1 MGFGKDGKGA
11 IVKEQLAFTLGALAG
26 QAPQLANSSVIL
38 DSDFRILKS
47 IVTGVITGLTGSEG
61 NGLLLYLTQGDLSV
75 GEVEANIE
83 LNGPLRMGDREP
95 MEVSERWVRLLG
107 AINVAA
113 SATEIMFR
121 NENNGPI
128 LKINP
133 RWTFRRG
140 RTGTEGGWN
149 WVVYNDGVS
158 ITTGS
163 TCRILATHY
172 GVWVN

>member
-1 MGFGKDGKGA
+1 M
-11 IVKEQLAFTLGALAG
+11 
-26 QAPQLANSSVIL
+26 IL

-47 IVTGVITGLTGSEG
+47 IVIAVITGLTTGEG

-83 LNGPLRMGDREP
+83 QNGPLRMGDRNLE
-95 MEVSERWVRLLG
+95 EIAERWVRLIGTVDG
-107 AINVAA
+107 AAVP
-113 SATEIMFR
+113 TERMFH
-121 NENNGPI
+121 NEKDGSI
-128 LKINP
+128 LEVLP

-149 WVVYNDGVS
+149 WVVYNNGVS
-158 ITTGS
+158 ITTGA

-172 GVWVN
+172 GVWVT